1 VVRPFSEIHQLHGVA
16 LPFGDRRPV
25 LGGRSIFKVE
35 ARGQRLQACA
45 NDINS
50 VTALSFVITV

>member
-1 VVRPFSEIHQLHGVA
+1 MKYISCIESLSLSVIGA
-16 LPFGDRRPV
+16 LCLEAVGFQ
-25 LGGRSIFKVE
+25 VE
-35 ARGQRLQACA
+35 ARGQTLQACA